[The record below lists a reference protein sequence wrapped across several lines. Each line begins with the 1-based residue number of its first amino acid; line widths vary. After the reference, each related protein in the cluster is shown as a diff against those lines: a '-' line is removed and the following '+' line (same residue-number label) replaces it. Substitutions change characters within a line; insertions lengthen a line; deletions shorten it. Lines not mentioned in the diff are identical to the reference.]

1 MTHQAIR
8 VSLILWQRLLKSLNA
23 AVFTGMLCVGLYA
36 LVTNFAEARGAIGK
50 AFVKLTQIQS
60 FEGFNVKAAFA
71 VDQIAESTPIY
82 HSLPAEMRGMLP
94 DDILSLRANWVE
106 RILYVGDQG
115 KLCDFASANQKM
127 NEDYAADRHLA
138 ADGLIT
144 MKDSREVKAQVLED
158 MRQAKARNDAWPN
171 GEPRFCYVTEL
182 TERGRNVKTAL
193 AQFLRA
199 GFAAATGAP
208 AAPRDP
214 KLKVAGMAQ

>member
-8 VSLILWQRLLKSLNA
+8 ISLILWQRLLKSLNA

-50 AFVKLTQIQS
+50 VFVKLTQIQS

-82 HSLPAEMRGMLP
+82 QTLPAEMRGMLP
-94 DDILSLRANWVE
+94 DDILSLRGNWVE

-115 KLCDFASANQKM
+115 KLCDFASATQKM

-144 MKDSREVKAQVLED
+144 MKRL
-158 MRQAKARNDAWPN
+158 AR
-171 GEPRFCYVTEL
+171 GESAGARRHAPGESQKR
-182 TERGRNVKTAL
+182 RL
-193 AQFLRA
+193 AQRRAALLLRHR
-199 GFAAATGAP
+199 THGA
-208 AAPRDP
+208 RQ
-214 KLKVAGMAQ
+214 KR

>member
-1 MTHQAIR
+1 
-8 VSLILWQRLLKSLNA
+8 
-23 AVFTGMLCVGLYA
+23 
-36 LVTNFAEARGAIGK
+36 
-50 AFVKLTQIQS
+50 
-60 FEGFNVKAAFA
+60 
-71 VDQIAESTPIY
+71 
-82 HSLPAEMRGMLP
+82 
-94 DDILSLRANWVE
+94 
-106 RILYVGDQG
+106 
-115 KLCDFASANQKM
+115 M

-199 GFAAATGAP
+199 GFAAATATP

-214 KLKVAGMAQ
+214 KMKVAGMAQ

>member
-1 MTHQAIR
+1 
-8 VSLILWQRLLKSLNA
+8 
-23 AVFTGMLCVGLYA
+23 
-36 LVTNFAEARGAIGK
+36 
-50 AFVKLTQIQS
+50 
-60 FEGFNVKAAFA
+60 
-71 VDQIAESTPIY
+71 
-82 HSLPAEMRGMLP
+82 
-94 DDILSLRANWVE
+94 
-106 RILYVGDQG
+106 
-115 KLCDFASANQKM
+115 M